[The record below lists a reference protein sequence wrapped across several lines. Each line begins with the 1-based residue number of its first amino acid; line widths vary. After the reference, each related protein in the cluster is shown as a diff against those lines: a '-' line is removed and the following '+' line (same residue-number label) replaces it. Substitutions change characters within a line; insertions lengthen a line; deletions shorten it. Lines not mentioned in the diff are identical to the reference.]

1 MKILS
6 DRRRGWR
13 VKVGERKRGRMESEG
28 KRGGEGGW
36 RVKGREEERRKEKR
50 KGDGTEEN
58 GGGKGRGGKRDEE
71 GRKS

>member
-28 KRGGEGGW
+28 KGRGE
-36 RVKGREEERRKEKR
+36 KKREEER
-50 KGDGTEEN
+50 GWDGREWRRE
-58 GGGKGRGGKRDEE
+58 GKGR
-71 GRKS
+71 